1 MLLYKQKNGNKSLL
15 KKHFAEELKKLIA
28 RGNPE
33 NIITGFRT
41 VGLVPFDP
49 EAAVL
54 RMPLKEQKSQTLD
67 ECGSVLAESLGL
79 KAQNEVRPR
88 NRKLPPAGQELAAVR
103 QESISAHL
111 QQGSSMEDESTLNES
126 RNERCVNAS
135 EEDAVATTSI
145 NSRNNKRCVNA
156 SEEDARTPRRSKRLK
171 PVVLLKKLDTET
183 VKRWSVNANT

>member
-1 MLLYKQKNGNKSLL
+1 M
-15 KKHFAEELKKLIA
+15 KKHFADELKKLIA

-88 NRKLPPAGQELAAVR
+88 NNKLPPAGQELAAVR
-103 QESISAHL
+103 QESTSEHV
-111 QQGSSMEDESTLNES
+111 QQGHES
-126 RNERCVNAS
+126 RINERCVNAS
-135 EEDAVATTSI
+135 EEDAEATTS
-145 NSRNNKRCVNA
+145 NKSRNNKRCVNA
-156 SEEDARTPRRSKRLK
+156 SEEDASTPRRSKRLK
-171 PVVLLKKLDTET
+171 PVVLLNKLNSET
-183 VKRWSVNANT
+183 IKRWTGNANVSLNI